1 MKSWLQDND
10 IRIYSTHNEGKSI
23 IAERFVRTSRNKIYK
38 CMTSVWKNV
47 YVEKLDKI
55 FNKCNNTHY
64 STIKMKSFDVKLS
77 TYIDFGI
84 ENNDKDRKF
93 KVGIHVKI

>member
-1 MKSWLQDND
+1 M
-10 IRIYSTHNEGKSI
+10 
-23 IAERFVRTSRNKIYK
+23 
-38 CMTSVWKNV
+38 

>member
-1 MKSWLQDND
+1 M
-10 IRIYSTHNEGKSI
+10 
-23 IAERFVRTSRNKIYK
+23 
-38 CMTSVWKNV
+38 

-77 TYIDFGI
+77 TYFDFGI

-93 KVGIHVKI
+93 KVGNHVKISKYKNTFAKDYTPNWSEEVFVIKKC